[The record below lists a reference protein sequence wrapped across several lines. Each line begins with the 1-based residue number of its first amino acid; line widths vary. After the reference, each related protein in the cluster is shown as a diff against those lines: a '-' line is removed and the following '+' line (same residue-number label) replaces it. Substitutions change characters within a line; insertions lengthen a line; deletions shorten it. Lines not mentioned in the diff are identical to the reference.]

1 MRVPGELKDRSSVA
15 IVISEQ
21 KTMRTNH
28 IITCA
33 VAIVLFLV
41 ASLLTSCSDLK
52 TDLPLAASGT
62 LQIHDAGWIDTAAV
76 NFHGLTLKQ
85 SQYNLDICA
94 TCHSKQFTGGTSGV
108 ACFKCHQYYPHPS
121 GFGNAGGHPQFLYNQ
136 SYPFGK
142 CKACHGATYAGGGNA
157 SLSCMKSGC
166 HVDASNNPKSP
177 EACNACH
184 GNFKAAANDLPS
196 AAPPKDVLGNTA
208 TTARGVGAH
217 QKHLVTGVVGKTVKC
232 QECHTIPTQLSSLG
246 HLGTLPAE
254 VVFNDTLARLAT
266 GGGTT
271 VPKPSYDSS
280 TLKCS
285 NTFCH
290 GNWKIRKATSSSQF
304 VYADSVM
311 VGANDS
317 PVWTGGSAAAACGTC
332 HGIPPKGHLAL
343 AVSSCGTCH
352 VGVVD
357 NDGHIVD
364 KTKHGNGK
372 INVFGQEYAF

>member
-1 MRVPGELKDRSSVA
+1 
-15 IVISEQ
+15 
-21 KTMRTNH
+21 MRTNH
-28 IITCA
+28 ILHYA
-33 VAIVLFLV
+33 LAIVLLLV
-41 ASLLTSCSDLK
+41 VALLSSCSDLK
-52 TDLPLAASGT
+52 TGSDLPVAVSGK
-62 LQIHDAGWIDTAAV
+62 LQIHDPGWV
-76 NFHGLTLKQ
+76 QKSSSNFHGSVLQKTGYSL
-85 SQYNLDICA
+85 SDCA
-94 TCHSKQFTGGTSGV
+94 TCHSKQWTGGTSGV
-108 ACFKCHQYYPHPS
+108 TCFTCHQYYPHAT
-121 GFGNAGGHPQFLYNQ
+121 GFGTAGGHPQLLYSQN
-136 SYPFGK
+136 YPFDK
-142 CKACHGATYAGGGNA
+142 CKECHGVAYTGESNAT
-157 SLSCMKSGC
+157 LSCMKSGC

-184 GNFKAAANDLPS
+184 GNFKAAANDLLS

-208 TTARGVGAH
+208 TTARGIGAH
-217 QKHLVTGVVGKTVKC
+217 QKHLITGAVGKTVKC
-232 QECHTIPTQLSSLG
+232 QECHTIPTQLSSPG

-254 VVFNDTLARLAT
+254 VMFNDTLARLTT

-290 GNWKIRKATSSSQF
+290 GNWKVRKATSSSQF
-304 VYADSVM
+304 VYVDSVM

-317 PVWTGGSAAAACGTC
+317 PAWTGGSAAAACGTC
-332 HGIPPKGHLAL
+332 HGIPPKGHLVL

-357 NDGHIVD
+357 NNGHVVD

>member
-1 MRVPGELKDRSSVA
+1 
-15 IVISEQ
+15 
-21 KTMRTNH
+21 MRTYH
-28 IITCA
+28 IPT
-33 VAIVLFLV
+33 IVLLTALV
-41 ASLLTSCSDLK
+41 VIASLLNSCSDLK
-52 TDLPLAASGT
+52 SVQDLPTASSGA
-62 LQIHDAGWIDTAAV
+62 LQVHDAGWLDTAAS
-76 NFHGLTLKQ
+76 NFHGTILKQ
-85 SQYNLDICA
+85 AQYNLSECA

-108 ACFKCHQYYPHPS
+108 ACSKCHQYYPHPA
-121 GFGNAGGHPQFLYNQ
+121 GFSASTSHPQYLYNQ
-136 SYPFGK
+136 NYPLGQ

-157 SLSCMKSGC
+157 NLSCMKSGC
-166 HVDASNNPKSP
+166 HVDANNVSKSP
-177 EACNACH
+177 EACNGCH

-196 AAPPKDVLGNTA
+196 AAPPKDILGNTA

-217 QKHLVTGVVGKTVKC
+217 QIHLVSGAVGKTVKC
-232 QECHTIPTQLSSLG
+232 QECHTIPTQLSSPG

-254 VVFNDTLARLAT
+254 VVFNDTLARLTT
-266 GGGTT
+266 GGGTS
-271 VPKPSYDSS
+271 VPKPSYDPS

-290 GNWKIRKATSSSQF
+290 GNWKVRKATSTSQF
-304 VYADSVM
+304 VFADSVM

-317 PVWTGGSAAAACGTC
+317 PAWTGGSAAATCGTC

-357 NDGHIVD
+357 NNGHIVD